1 MSLTRS
7 GQCITANVGLASGET
22 ATRVE
27 RVDSVSDCP
36 TFLCFRARRR
46 DEELINLMQL
56 LLMKVPLAAP
66 CRTRNAPSVENERKV
81 IVGAW
86 KQARHSVLANSFHG
100 PGWRL
105 QVLQYLTACI
115 LINRLYRIA
124 VCGELFSGVL
134 RPASTVFFSYPASRS
149 SYESRCRNAA

>member
-1 MSLTRS
+1 MSLTHG
-7 GQCITANVGLASGET
+7 GQCINTNVGLASRET

-27 RVDSVSDCP
+27 HVDGVFDGL
-36 TFLCFRARRR
+36 TFLYFRTRGR

-56 LLMKVPLAAP
+56 LLVKVSLAAP
-66 CRTRNAPSVENERKV
+66 RRARNALSVENEREV
-81 IVGAW
+81 IVGTW
-86 KQARHSVLANSFHG
+86 KQARHSILANSFQG

-105 QVLQYLTACI
+105 QILQYLAAYI

-124 VCGELFSGVL
+124 VCGEPLSGTL
-134 RPASTVFFSYPASRS
+134 RPASAVFFSSPASRS